1 MHRLLT
7 LAAVAATLVVVGC
20 GGGSSQTTDTGAPA
34 RMNTTVGI
42 KHVDGMGDVLV
53 DASGLALYTPD
64 QELNGK
70 IECTGGCTSFWMPV
84 KAGSAKPTAADGAG
98 KLDVIRR
105 PDGTR
110 QVALGNKP
118 LYTFVED
125 APGKIAGEGFKD
137 DFGGTT
143 FTWHVVLAGGG
154 KSSGGSSSSSSG
166 SGSYG
171 Y

>member
-7 LAAVAATLVVVGC
+7 LAAIAGTLILVGC
-20 GGGSSQTTDTGAPA
+20 GGSSSDTTDTGAPA
-34 RMNTTVGI
+34 SMSTVGV

-64 QELNGK
+64 QEANGK
-70 IECTGGCTSFWMPV
+70 ITCTGECTSFWLPL
-84 KAGSAKPTAADGAG
+84 KAGSGKPTGSG

-110 QVALGNKP
+110 QVALAGKP

-125 APGKIAGEGFKD
+125 GPGKITGEGFKD
-137 DFGGTT
+137 DFAGKT
-143 FTWHVVLAGGG
+143 FTWHVALADGG
-154 KSSGGSSSSSSG
+154 KSDGTTSTGSGG
-166 SGSYG
+166 YG

>member
-1 MHRLLT
+1 MQRLLVAAVVAASLT
-7 LAAVAATLVVVGC
+7 LAACGQATTTT
-20 GGGSSQTTDTGAPA
+20 GGGTAAAQH
-34 RMNTTVGI
+34 TVGV

-64 QELNGK
+64 QESNGK
-70 IECTGGCTSFWMPV
+70 IACTGKCTSFWLPL
-84 KAGSAKPTAADGAG
+84 KAPAGAPTGTE

-110 QVALGNKP
+110 QVALGAKP
-118 LYTFVED
+118 LYTFVQD
-125 APGKIAGEGFKD
+125 APGKITGEGFKD
-137 DFGGTT
+137 DFAGKR

-154 KSSGGSSSSSSG
+154 KSDGGGTSTG
-166 SGSYG
+166 AGGYG

>member
-1 MHRLLT
+1 MHRLLP
-7 LAAVAATLVVVGC
+7 LAAIAGALILVGC
-20 GGGSSQTTDTGAPA
+20 GGSSTATTTDTGALA
-34 RMNTTVGI
+34 RMSTVAV

-64 QELNGK
+64 QESNGK
-70 IECTGGCTSFWMPV
+70 IACTGKCTSFWLPL
-84 KAGSAKPTAADGAG
+84 KAPAGAPTGTE

-110 QVALGNKP
+110 QVALGAKP
-118 LYTFVED
+118 LYTFVQD
-125 APGKIAGEGFKD
+125 APGKITGEGFKD
-137 DFGGTT
+137 DFAGKR

-154 KSSGGSSSSSSG
+154 KSDGGGTSTG
-166 SGSYG
+166 AGGYG

>member
-7 LAAVAATLVVVGC
+7 LTAIAGTLILVGC
-20 GGGSSQTTDTGAPA
+20 GGSSNDSTNTGAPA
-34 RMNTTVGI
+34 RMNTVGV

-64 QELNGK
+64 QEANGK
-70 IECTGGCTSFWMPV
+70 IECTGECTSFWLPV
-84 KAGSAKPTAADGAG
+84 KAGAGKPTGTG

-110 QVALGNKP
+110 QVALGAKP

-125 APGKIAGEGFKD
+125 APGKITGEGFKD
-137 DFGGTT
+137 DFAGKM
-143 FTWHVVLAGGG
+143 FTWHVALAGGG
-154 KSSGGSSSSSSG
+154 KSDGGGTSTSGGG
-166 SGSYG
+166 YG

>member
-7 LAAVAATLVVVGC
+7 LAVLAATLVVVGC
-20 GGGSSQTTDTGAPA
+20 GSNESDTGAPA
-34 RMNTTVGI
+34 RMNTIGI

-64 QELNGK
+64 QESGGK
-70 IECTGGCTSFWMPV
+70 IRCTGECTSFWLPV
-84 KAGSAKPTAADGAG
+84 KAGSGAPTAADGTG

-110 QVALGNKP
+110 QVGLGAKP

-125 APGKIAGEGFKD
+125 APGKITGEGFRD
-137 DFGGTT
+137 DFGGQA

-154 KSSGGSSSSSSG
+154 QADGGGSTSTSTG
-166 SGSYG
+166 GGYG